1 MSSVILKPL
10 PRWADVILLPLL
22 NLALAFIVSGLVV
35 LAIGQDP
42 LAALNAIVTGA
53 FGNGYNIGYTLYYST
68 NFIFTGLAVAVAAHA
83 GLFNIGGNGQAYIAG
98 LGVILVVLPL
108 QFLPWWVTFP
118 IAIVAGAAV
127 GGLWGFIPGWLQAK
141 RGSHV
146 VITTIMFNF
155 IAAAIM
161 VYMVVNVLKPPGGLA
176 PESAMIAPEGR
187 MPKLGTFIPWFRNT
201 DVNFT
206 LLLALACLVGAYILI
221 WHTRF
226 GFRMRALGQNPTA
239 STYAGIS
246 NSRVI
251 MIVMTMSGA
260 LAGMVAVNQVVG
272 VQYRLVLDYVAD
284 AGFVGIAVALMGRN
298 HPIGILLAALLFGA
312 LYQGGNEL
320 QYVIPGLSKEMV
332 VVIQALVILFTGA
345 MEGLFRP
352 GLQRIFTTLSVGQ
365 KAEAVERNTVKS
377 ES

>member
-1 MSSVILKPL
+1 MSALRPL
-10 PRWADVILLPLL
+10 PRWADVILLPLI
-22 NLALAFIVSGLVV
+22 NLLLAFVVSGLVV

-42 LAALNAIVTGA
+42 LAALNAITTGA

-98 LGVILVVLPL
+98 LGVIGVALPM
-108 QFLPWWVTFP
+108 QSLPWWLTLPV
-118 IAIVAGAAV
+118 AILAAAAV
-127 GGLWGFIPGWLQAK
+127 GGFWAFIPGWLQAK

-161 VYMVVNVLKPPGGLA
+161 VYMVVNVLKPAGILA

-187 MPKLGTFIPWFRNT
+187 MPKLGTFIPWFKNT

-206 LLLALACLVGAYILI
+206 FVLALLCLVGCYILI

-226 GFRMRALGQNPTA
+226 GFQMRALGHNPTA

-246 NSRVI
+246 NSRTI
-251 MIVMTMSGA
+251 MIVMTLSGA

-345 MEGLFRP
+345 MEGMFRP
-352 GLQRIFTTLSVGQ
+352 GLQRIFATLSTRQ
-365 KAEAVERNTVKS
+365 KAEAVDRNTVRS

>member
-1 MSSVILKPL
+1 MSALRPL
-10 PRWADVILLPLL
+10 PRWADVILLPLI
-22 NLALAFIVSGLVV
+22 NLLLAFAVASLVV

-42 LAALNAIVTGA
+42 IAALQAIVTGA
-53 FGNGYNIGYTLYYST
+53 FGNGYNFGYTLYYSP

-83 GLFNIGGNGQAYIAG
+83 GLFNIGGNGQAYVAG
-98 LGVILVVLPL
+98 LGVVFVALTM
-108 QFLPWWVTFP
+108 QWLPWWVTFP
-118 IAIVAGAAV
+118 VAVLAGATV
-127 GGLWGFIPGWLQAK
+127 GGFWAFIPGWLQAK
-141 RGSHV
+141 RGSHI

-155 IAAAIM
+155 IAAALM
-161 VYMVVNVLKPPGGLA
+161 VYSINAIRPAGNPA
-176 PESAMIAPEGR
+176 PESAMIAVDGR
-187 MPKLGTFIPWFRNT
+187 MPKLGTFIPWFKNT

-206 LLLALACLVGAYILI
+206 LLLALACLVGVYILI

-226 GFRMRALGQNPTA
+226 GFQMRALGHNPTA
-239 STYAGIS
+239 STYAGTS
-246 NSRVI
+246 NSRMI
-251 MIVMTMSGA
+251 MVVMTLSGA

-352 GLQRIFTTLSVGQ
+352 GLQRIFATLSVGR
-365 KAEAVERNTVKS
+365 KAEATDRNPVKS

>member
-1 MSSVILKPL
+1 MSALRPL
-10 PRWADVILLPLL
+10 PRWADVILLPVI
-22 NLALAFIVSGLVV
+22 NLVLAFVVSGLVV
-35 LAIGQDP
+35 FAIGQNP
-42 LAALNAIVTGA
+42 LAALQALIGGA
-53 FGNGYNIGYTLYYST
+53 FGSGYNFGYTLYYST

-83 GLFNIGGNGQAYIAG
+83 GLFNIGGNGQAYVAG
-98 LGVILVVLPL
+98 LGVITVALAM
-108 QFLPWWVTFP
+108 QAMPWWLTFP
-118 IAIVAGAAV
+118 VAIIAGAAV

-155 IAAAIM
+155 IASALM
-161 VYMVVNVLKPPGGLA
+161 VYMVVNVLKPAGQMS

-187 MPKLGTFIPWFRNT
+187 MPKLGTFIPWLKNT

-206 LLLALACLVGAYILI
+206 LLFGLLCLVGVYILI

-226 GFRMRALGQNPTA
+226 GYAMRALGHNPTA
-239 STYAGIS
+239 SRYAGMS
-246 NSRVI
+246 NSRII
-251 MIVMTMSGA
+251 MIVMTLSGA

-298 HPIGILLAALLFGA
+298 HPVGILFAALLFGA

-345 MEGLFRP
+345 MEGMFRP
-352 GLQRIFTTLSVGQ
+352 GLQRLFSSLAP
-365 KAEAVERNTVKS
+365 KPEAAAPRPVKS
-377 ES
+377 EG

>member
-1 MSSVILKPL
+1 MSALRPL
-10 PRWADVILLPLL
+10 PHWADIALLPVINLL
-22 NLALAFIVSGLVV
+22 LALVVSGLVV
-35 LAIGQDP
+35 LAIGQNP
-42 LAALNAIVTGA
+42 IAALEAIVVGA
-53 FGNGYNIGYTLYYST
+53 FGSGYNFGYTLYYST
-68 NFIFTGLAVAVAAHA
+68 NFIFTGLAFAVAAHA
-83 GLFNIGGNGQAYIAG
+83 GLFNIGANGQSYIAG
-98 LGVILVVLPL
+98 LGVILVALAM
-108 QFLPWWVTFP
+108 QSLPWWLTFP
-118 IAIVAGAAV
+118 VAILAGAAV

-161 VYMVVNVLKPPGGLA
+161 VYMVVNVLKPDGGLA
-176 PESAMIAPEGR
+176 PESAMIDPAGR
-187 MPKLGTFIPWFRNT
+187 MPKIGAFIPWFRNT

-206 LLLALACLVGAYILI
+206 LVLALACLVGVYILI

-226 GFRMRALGQNPTA
+226 GYALRTMGHNPTA
-239 STYAGIS
+239 SRYAGIS
-246 NSRVI
+246 NSRII
-251 MIVMTMSGA
+251 MIVMTLSGA

-298 HPIGILLAALLFGA
+298 HPVGILLAALLFGA

-345 MEGLFRP
+345 MEGMFRP
-352 GLQRIFTTLSVGQ
+352 GLQRVFMLFPARSVP
-365 KAEAVERNTVKS
+365 EAASETER
-377 ES
+377 

>member
-1 MSSVILKPL
+1 MSSAALRPL
-10 PRWADVILLPLL
+10 PRWADIILLPLV
-22 NLALAFIVSGLVV
+22 NLVLAFVVSGIVV
-35 LAIGQDP
+35 AAIGQDP
-42 LAALNAIVTGA
+42 FAALNAIVTGA
-53 FGNGYNIGYTLYYST
+53 FGNGYNFGYTLYYST

-98 LGVILVVLPL
+98 LGVIAVALPL
-108 QFLPWWVTFP
+108 QFLPWWVVFP
-118 IAIVAGAAV
+118 IAILAGAAV
-127 GGLWGFIPGWLQAK
+127 GGFWAFIPGWLQAK

-155 IAAAIM
+155 VAAAIM
-161 VYMVVNVLKPPGGLA
+161 VYMVVNVLKPAGVLA

-187 MPKLGTFIPWFRNT
+187 MPKLGTFIPWFKNT

-206 LLLALACLVGAYILI
+206 LVLALLCLVGAYFLI
-221 WHTRF
+221 WRTRF
-226 GFRMRALGQNPTA
+226 GFAMRTLGQNPTA

-251 MIVMTMSGA
+251 MIVMTLSGA
-260 LAGMVAVNQVVG
+260 LAGMVAVNQVFG

-298 HPIGILLAALLFGA
+298 HPVGILLAALLFGA

-345 MEGLFRP
+345 MEGMFRP
-352 GLQRIFTTLSVGQ
+352 GLQRAFALFTPAQ
-365 KAEAVERNTVKS
+365 RAEAQVRNTVGK
-377 ES
+377 EG

>member
-1 MSSVILKPL
+1 MSALKPL
-10 PRWADVILLPLL
+10 PRWADIILLPLI
-22 NLALAFIVSGLVV
+22 NLTLAFIVAGLVV
-35 LAIGQDP
+35 FAIGQNP
-42 LAALNAIVTGA
+42 LAALDAIITGA
-53 FGNGYNIGYTLYYST
+53 FGSGYNIGYTLYYST

-98 LGVILVVLPL
+98 LGVILVALAM
-108 QFLPWWVTFP
+108 QSLPWWLTFP
-118 IAIVAGAAV
+118 VAILAGAAV
-127 GGLWGFIPGWLQAK
+127 GGFWGFVPGYLQAK

-155 IAAAIM
+155 IASAIM
-161 VYMVVNVLKPPGGLA
+161 IYVVVNLLKPPGILA
-176 PESAMIAPEGR
+176 PESASIAVEGR
-187 MPKLGTFIPWFRNT
+187 MPKLGTFIPWFKNT

-206 LLLALACLVGAYILI
+206 LILALICLVGAYFLI

-226 GFRMRALGQNPTA
+226 GFAMRALGQNPTA
-239 STYAGIS
+239 TRYAGMS
-246 NSRVI
+246 NSRI
-251 MIVMTMSGA
+251 TMIVMTMSGA
-260 LAGMVAVNQVVG
+260 LAGMVAVNQVFG

-298 HPIGILLAALLFGA
+298 HPLGILLAALLFGA

-352 GLQRIFTTLSVGQ
+352 ALQRLFSGGP
-365 KAEAVERNTVKS
+365 AAARS
-377 ES
+377 GG

>member
-1 MSSVILKPL
+1 M
-10 PRWADVILLPLL
+10 
-22 NLALAFIVSGLVV
+22 
-35 LAIGQDP
+35 GQDP

-53 FGNGYNIGYTLYYST
+53 FGNGYNFGYTLYYST

-98 LGVILVVLPL
+98 LGVILVALAM
-108 QFLPWWVTFP
+108 QSFPWWVTFP
-118 IAIVAGAAV
+118 VVILAGGAV
-127 GGLWGFIPGWLQAK
+127 GGFWAFIPGWLQAK

-155 IAAAIM
+155 VAAAIM
-161 VYMVVNVLKPPGGLA
+161 VYMVVNVLKPAGVLA
-176 PESAMIAPEGR
+176 PESAMIAVEGR
-187 MPKLGTFIPWFRNT
+187 MPKLGTFIPWFKNT

-206 LLLALACLVGAYILI
+206 LVLAVLCLVGAYILI

-226 GFRMRALGQNPTA
+226 GFAMRALGHNPTA
-239 STYAGIS
+239 STYAGMS
-246 NSRVI
+246 NSRII
-251 MIVMTMSGA
+251 MLVMTLSGA
-260 LAGMVAVNQVVG
+260 LAGMVAVNQVFG

-298 HPIGILLAALLFGA
+298 HPVGIAFAALLFGA

-345 MEGLFRP
+345 MEGMFRP
-352 GLQRIFTTLSVGQ
+352 GLQRVFALLSPGQ
-365 KAEAVERNTVKS
+365 KAEAVARNTVGK